1 METIQ
6 MTISQEK
13 TILQYLSKAFAE
25 GKAEML
31 GTGSSR
37 SCWDIDNDAE
47 NFIKQTLGLDTDV
60 NLVIK
65 VAMGIGGQTQ
75 SNREIATFLDYGDEY
90 LARIYAYG
98 RIIEIMEKVNEL
110 SKAYR
115 EWDDCE
121 EGELFINAYGLDK
134 ELNAN
139 RLDEDG
145 YYSTP
150 RLLPLGAKEE
160 DKAEFDKAMSTIE
173 ALNDIFG
180 ETGDNGQ
187 IGRASDGR
195 IVAYDYGFDTFKCE
209 DERWSSDLVE
219 LAFADKG
226 MSDYFDTC
234 VKYLTSEEEIGAAL
248 EKYYADK

>member
-47 NFIKQTLGLDTDV
+47 NFIKQTLRLDTNV

-98 RIIEIMEKVNEL
+98 RIIEIMEKVDEL
-110 SKAYR
+110 DSTYR
-115 EWDDCE
+115 EWDYYS
-121 EGELFINAYGLDK
+121 EGELFVNIYGVNE
-134 ELNAN
+134 ELNEEFM
-139 RLDEDG
+139 EDG
-145 YYSTP
+145 KYRSEC
-150 RLLPLGAKEE
+150 LPLGAKEE
-160 DKAEFDKAMSTIE
+160 DKAEFEKAMSTIE

-180 ETGDNGQ
+180 ETSDNGQ

-195 IVAYDYGFDTFKCE
+195 IVAYDYGFDTFECE

-234 VKYLTSEEEIGAAL
+234 VKYLTSEEEIGIAL